1 MHLPLK
7 EATKGRKVYFV
18 VWLEERSV
26 RGGRAWQWE
35 WLTAEAVEV

>member
-7 EATKGRKVYFV
+7 EATKGRKVYFG
-18 VWLEERSV
+18 VWLGESAV
-26 RGGRAWQWE
+26 RGGRA